1 MNLIQ
6 LLFGYQFYGA
16 LRRKL
21 CCSIGFHGSKSGAD
35 GTPANV
41 CCWGCGLIFNKQM
54 WKDYIVTLRDGQEYR
69 VKAVNEFHAGT
80 AVMYGYKDGQRLV
93 IDGHTGKSKGGS
105 VKVHRENIAT
115 VRLVLP
121 SNNES
126 NLGD

>member
-21 CCSIGFHGSKSGAD
+21 FCSVGFHGSKTTAEGA
-35 GTPANV
+35 PANV
-41 CCWGCGLIFNKQM
+41 CCWGCGFTFNKQM
-54 WKDYIVTLRDGQEYR
+54 WKDYIVTLRDGQEHQ

-80 AVMYGYKDGQRLV
+80 VVMYGYQEGQRLV
-93 IDGHTGKSKGGS
+93 IDGHTGKSISGS
-105 VKVHRENIAT
+105 VKVHRDNIAT
-115 VRLVLP
+115 VSLVVP

-126 NLGD
+126 TLGD